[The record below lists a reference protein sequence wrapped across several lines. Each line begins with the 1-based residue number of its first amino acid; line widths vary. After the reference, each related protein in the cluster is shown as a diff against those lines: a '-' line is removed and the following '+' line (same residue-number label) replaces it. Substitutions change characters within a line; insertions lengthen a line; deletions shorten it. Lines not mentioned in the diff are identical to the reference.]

1 MAGNVKELT
10 DDNFQAEVLN
20 SNLPVL
26 VDFWATW
33 CQPCLMIAPTVEALA
48 TEYAGKVVVGKLDT
62 DQHQRTASEY
72 GISSIPALLI
82 FKGGKIVDRFVGVTP
97 KVKLATALNAQL
109 G

>member
-10 DDNFQAEVLN
+10 DGNFQAEVLN

-33 CQPCLMIAPTVEALA
+33 CGPCRMIAPTVDALA
-48 TEYAGKVVVGKLDT
+48 TEFAGKVVVGKLDT
-62 DQHQRTASEY
+62 DQNPHTASEY
-72 GISSIPALLI
+72 GISSIPALLV

-97 KVKLATALNAQL
+97 KDKLANALNAQL